1 MLLQQAE
8 LSPPSL
14 PLLSDQTRQFSSRL
28 VKAGSSHTSSST
40 LLSPASD
47 QTQDPSRAMSLP
59 DVQNSL
65 RLLLTR

>member
-14 PLLSDQTRQFSSRL
+14 PRLTDQTRQFSSRL
-28 VKAGSSHTSSST
+28 GRACSSHTSSST
-40 LLSPASD
+40 LLSLASD
-47 QTQDPSRAMSLP
+47 QTQDPSRDMSLP

-65 RLLLTR
+65 RLLLTS